1 MSGFQQK
8 ITRHIKSKKP
18 QFEETG
24 KASVPCPNMAEILE
38 LAYQEYKTAMINMLR
53 AVIEKV
59 DRIQEQMSNVS
70 RQMDTLRKNEKEM
83 VEIKNTMTEMKDVGQ
98 FFALQGCPTGIV

>member
-1 MSGFQQK
+1 
-8 ITRHIKSKKP
+8 
-18 QFEETG
+18 
-24 KASVPCPNMAEILE
+24 MAEILE

-53 AVIEKV
+53 AAIEKV

-83 VEIKNTMTEMKDVGQ
+83 VEIKNTMTEMKNPFYGLISRLDTTKERIIDLK
-98 FFALQGCPTGIV
+98 AMAIIPPKLRKKEEKK